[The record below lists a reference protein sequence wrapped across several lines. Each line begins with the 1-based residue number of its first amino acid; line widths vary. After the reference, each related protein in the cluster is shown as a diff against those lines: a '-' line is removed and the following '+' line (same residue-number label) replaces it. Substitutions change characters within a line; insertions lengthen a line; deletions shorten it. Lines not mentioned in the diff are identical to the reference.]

1 MNLIIRKPKLGHSTK
16 QLFKNYRSIKSKEKL
31 HQDNGILL
39 GRKKE
44 ENFTICNSI
53 DGPREHY
60 AK

>member
-44 ENFTICNSI
+44 ENFTLCDNM
-53 DGPREHY
+53 DRPGERY